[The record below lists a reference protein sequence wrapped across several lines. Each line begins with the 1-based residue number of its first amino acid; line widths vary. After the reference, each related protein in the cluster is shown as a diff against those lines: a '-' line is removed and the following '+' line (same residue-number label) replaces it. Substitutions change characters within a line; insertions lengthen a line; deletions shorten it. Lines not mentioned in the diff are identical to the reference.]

1 MLLLSG
7 VVARLVI
14 LQVPVATAPVV
25 DFEFGPLEPGSLTTQ
40 GLGDLGESVSGIAL
54 PAIAYGAGEE
64 GVTVRFRI
72 RAGDGAVV
80 EEQVLAV
87 LGPNQVKRPGDPET
101 SGEGMRTVRLTFAPL
116 AESVH
121 AATLEIVPVD
131 LGGARVFLGAT
142 KDDALPGVR
151 LAYQGIEMFADQDL
165 RVGQLRTLSVWRLLA
180 ELRRTGPTGFAAAAG
195 MGGVVAVV
203 VAVAIASRIRPP
215 GEPHVALLRPG
226 DEVAR
231 RRGQVS
237 QSRGHD

>member
-1 MLLLSG
+1 MYRWRAVGAFFGIVASLLLLSG

-54 PAIAYGAGEE
+54 PAIRVWGGEE

-101 SGEGMRTVRLTFAPL
+101 SGEGIANGATHVRTA
-116 AESVH
+116 AESV
-121 AATLEIVPVD
+121 TRRRSKSSPLTWGRRQGV
-131 LGGARVFLGAT
+131 LGAT
-142 KDDALPGVR
+142 KDRRAARRTVGLPGNR
-151 LAYQGIEMFADQDL
+151 MFADQDL

-203 VAVAIASRIRPP
+203 VAVAIASRIRPRGTP
-215 GEPHVALLRPG
+215 
-226 DEVAR
+226 R
-231 RRGQVS
+231 RAPQAG
-237 QSRGHD
+237 G